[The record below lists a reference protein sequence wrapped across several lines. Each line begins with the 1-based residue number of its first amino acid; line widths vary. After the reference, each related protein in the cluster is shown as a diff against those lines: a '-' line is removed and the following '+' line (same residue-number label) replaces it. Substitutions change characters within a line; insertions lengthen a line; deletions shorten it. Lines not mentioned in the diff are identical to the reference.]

1 MTSEILDANGKK
13 SIDRT
18 EIYALLIFIGCV
30 LVGIFIPVASAPLMV
45 FLLIYGMINRRSEKN
60 SVAWRLSRSALA
72 SAIVLA
78 VISIAFN
85 LFFRAVYIK

>member
-1 MTSEILDANGKK
+1 MASENLKTDGNR
-13 SIDRT
+13 SIGT
-18 EIYALLIFIGCV
+18 VEIYALLIFIGCI
-30 LVGIFIPVASAPLMV
+30 LVGIFIPLGSAPLMV

-78 VISIAFN
+78 VISIVFN
-85 LFFRAVYIK
+85 LFFRMVYIK